1 MCVAIFKLEI
11 LSVIEKEEMVVV
23 FLKNSFLARS
33 YIWNSKFLN
42 CDKVN
47 IQELSFKSTKFYH
60 VKAH

>member
-33 YIWNSKFLN
+33 YI
-42 CDKVN
+42 
-47 IQELSFKSTKFYH
+47 
-60 VKAH
+60 